1 MMTDYSKLIHDYLDS
16 GLDHHGEMQLFS
28 GLTDSEE
35 MRREFYNEIKM
46 MKAVAAEEKVIAPPI
61 LITNQIFNTLGFAIP
76 TAAVVGAASR
86 VNESVWSTMAIA
98 FTTFF
103 KDYFPAIISFVVGTS
118 LAVAVM
124 LGINNNTNASLKDNN
139 KIASAKQTQ
148 QVQTYQNNNNQPQTN
163 MAFAIASDDTK
174 NADKK
179 ASAKKERKVKI
190 IPISSSNEAER
201 NEFKKQLVHTIVTN
215 EKATLIS
222 ELQKLN
228 EDEKNQIIETL
239 TKEKT
244 SLMAELQ
251 KQEAEKEA
259 AQAAITNAN
268 IMANQVV
275 LANNNNVPNAIPL
288 KPIIPVHQENSSLL
302 IRYTGMTNMSG
313 TNLVTGLTNMS
324 IGGLYKIEDYYSV
337 GFDIGNENF
346 NLASSDATVGFEK
359 KDVLWFA
366 IANRFSTQN
375 YFSLFNNSLYPIAEI
390 KIGAASN
397 GFISKGQLGVEFTP
411 ESRTSMFVGL
421 ENGFLYYYNNRS
433 WNALNKNSIIFGLSY
448 HF

>member
-1 MMTDYSKLIHDYLDS
+1 MTDYSKLIHDYLDT
-16 GLDHHGEMQLFS
+16 GLDHQGEMQLFT

-86 VNESVWSTMAIA
+86 VNESVWSTIAIA

-124 LGINNNTNASLKDNN
+124 LGINNNNSNSSEKDNS
-139 KIASAKQTQ
+139 KMASAKQTQ
-148 QVQTYQNNNNQPQTN
+148 QVQTNPSNQNQQPS

-179 ASAKKERKVKI
+179 ASGKKERKVKI
-190 IPISSSNEAER
+190 IPISTSNEAER
-201 NEFKKQLVHTIVTN
+201 NEFKKQLVQTIVTN
-215 EKATLIS
+215 ERSTLIS

-228 EDEKNQIIETL
+228 EDEKNKIIETL

-251 KQEAEKEA
+251 KQEAEREA
-259 AQAAITNAN
+259 TQAAITNAN

-288 KPIIPVHQENSSLL
+288 KPISPVHQENSSLL

-313 TNLVTGLTNMS
+313 TNLVAGLTNMS
-324 IGGLYKIEDYYSV
+324 FGGMYRIEDYYSI

-346 NLASSDATVGFEK
+346 NLASSDASVGFEK

-366 IANRFSTQN
+366 ISNRFSTQN
-375 YFSLFNNSLYPIAEI
+375 YFSLFDNSLYPIAEI
-390 KIGAASN
+390 KTGAASN
-397 GFISKGQLGVEFTP
+397 GFIAKGQLGIEFTP
-411 ESRTSMFVGL
+411 ERRTSMFVGI
-421 ENGFLYYYNNRS
+421 ENGFLRYYNGKN
-433 WNALNKNSIIFGLSY
+433 WNSLNKNSIIFGLSY